1 MRDSSDAR
9 AGIDSSASGQ
19 PANFFPP
26 GLTVRAI
33 QPADN
38 DAVRALFITVQNELV
53 PPDADRELR
62 IAIKRYIDSCL
73 NDDLVR
79 ASVYYSKPHRRM
91 SVLES
96 QEREIVAM
104 IAIEGDEN
112 EPGTALLRRLAVAAQ
127 FRRKGV
133 GRLLVQRTEQ
143 WAAQQGFGRI
153 GMYVSELQP
162 AAQSLYESL
171 GYGRKQ
177 AESYG
182 PIAVLEMHKSFSS
195 DAQ

>member
-1 MRDSSDAR
+1 MRDSSKTR
-9 AGIDSSASGQ
+9 AGIDSSVSRQ

-26 GLTVRAI
+26 GLAVRAI

-38 DAVRALFITVQNELV
+38 DAVRALFITVQNELA
-53 PPDADRELR
+53 PTDADLELR

-73 NDDLVR
+73 NDDLAR
-79 ASVYYSKPHRRM
+79 ASVYYSKPRRRLW
-91 SVLES
+91 VLES

-104 IAIEGDEN
+104 IAIEADEN
-112 EPGTALLRRLAVAAQ
+112 EPGAARLRRLAVARQ

-143 WAAQQGFGRI
+143 WALQQGFGRI
-153 GMYVSELQP
+153 ALYVSELQP

-177 AESYG
+177 AENYG
-182 PIAVLEMHKSFSS
+182 PIAVLEMHKSFSP